1 MNDEETL
8 NLLQEIGDKIKG
20 QDEVSNLLKALQE
33 KLTNWSVITN

>member
-20 QDEVSNLLKALQE
+20 QDEVTNLLKIF
-33 KLTNWSVITN
+33 KKN